1 MPRCVNV
8 LVLLLGT
15 ESAFA
20 RSCEHPLAAA
30 ECANA
35 LQYRHSGDAHGLS
48 FPTDRSGAWGADQ
61 PRRMGRPRMS
71 FEQSPE
77 GQGVAKLFEDHD
89 RRVLLN
95 LGAYLCEFQVNWPVA
110 EGKTVKPCPSDRE
123 ETRTSSKDLT
133 REKGCS
139 LSAKPWTAGPSQQA
153 QELLG
158 RARGAAAVH
167 QDIICNVDLL
177 TASNRNCGNSSST

>member
-1 MPRCVNV
+1 MTKHWIRKDAHGQKHFHFGVDKAGRIPVATSCHIKVSRMPRCVNV

-95 LGAYLCEFQVNWPVA
+95 LGAYLCEF
-110 EGKTVKPCPSDRE
+110 
-123 ETRTSSKDLT
+123 
-133 REKGCS
+133 
-139 LSAKPWTAGPSQQA
+139 
-153 QELLG
+153 
-158 RARGAAAVH
+158 
-167 QDIICNVDLL
+167 
-177 TASNRNCGNSSST
+177 